1 MSTILPATSAPAY
14 PVPIHSGQPADFG
27 EPPLRLQSPVFKSWS
42 PDEFLEFSV
51 SNPNLRI
58 ERSANGDLIVMAPAA
73 MESGDWNAE
82 ITMQL
87 RLWAKKDGT
96 GKVFDSSSGFT
107 LPNGA
112 ILSPDTS
119 WIEMAKWNRLTK
131 AEKGK
136 YGPFCP
142 DFVLELRSP
151 SDRLVDLQA
160 KLAEF
165 LANGARLGWLID
177 PYTKTVH
184 VYRPGQAP
192 EILLQPQKISGEAV
206 LPGFELDLRE
216 IFSAG

>member
-1 MSTILPATSAPAY
+1 MSTILPETSASAFAVPFSPAL
-14 PVPIHSGQPADFG
+14 PADFG
-27 EPPLRLQSPVFKSWS
+27 EPPLRLKSPLFQRWS
-42 PDEFLEFSV
+42 PDEFLEFCA

-58 ERSANGDLIVMAPAA
+58 ERSANGDLIVMAPAG
-73 MESGDWNAE
+73 MESGDWNSE
-82 ITMQL
+82 IDFQL

-96 GKVFDSSSGFT
+96 GKVFDSSTGFT

-112 ILSPDTS
+112 IRSPDAC
-119 WIEMAKWNRLTK
+119 WIELSKWNRLTK

-136 YGPFCP
+136 FGPFCP

-151 SDRLVDLQA
+151 SDRLAELQD
-160 KLAEF
+160 KLQEF

-184 VYRPGQAP
+184 IYRPQQAP
-192 EILLQPQKISGEAV
+192 EILAHPATVSGESV

-216 IFSAG
+216 IFSG